1 MKDYVMF
8 WIGLL
13 AVGIYFLFIWVRE
26 AFKATKDPE
35 VIEATELRMD
45 IRRYKKYKDMSERI
59 SKVYKEY
66 GLNSSI
72 AEKKVNDIIKEAPN
86 YNEFD
91 RYQRY
96 RMQKD
101 REEIFRNFGIK

>member
-1 MKDYVMF
+1 MGVT
-8 WIGLL
+8 IVLSIAL
-13 AVGIYFLFIWVRE
+13 ALIFMWVRE
-26 AFKATKDPE
+26 AFKASNDPE
-35 VIEATELRMD
+35 VIEASELRID

-66 GLNSSI
+66 GLNSPI

-86 YNEFD
+86 FNEFD
-91 RYQRY
+91 RYQKY